1 MTVMNYC
8 VYSLVFLVSLA
19 NAEEIFEL
27 LSSMWADDFVRFLP
41 STMGTKGLQHILVHH
56 ASIRPMGIAGR
67 SYELAAFDHVHNVRS
82 DLS

>member
-27 LSSMWADDFVRFLP
+27 LSSMRADDFVRFLP
-41 STMGTKGLQHILVHH
+41 NTVGTEGLQHILVHH
-56 ASIRPMGIAGR
+56 ASIRPMGIVGR
-67 SYELAAFDHVHNVRS
+67 SHELAAFDHVHNVS
-82 DLS
+82 CV